1 MVFRSEHLA
10 GKLGLSNSTAGL
22 VLVSDLDISVQVVGN
37 RVRVYAE
44 DRATGKPV
52 KDVFIKIAD
61 GKEIKAQGF
70 TDARGVFEGRGIS
83 GAVMVV
89 AEKEGDE
96 YVIKGQKAAWVS
108 NATIADIAVR
118 APTRSIQRP
127 TSTSR
132 PAPTSVPMR

>member
-1 MVFRSEHLA
+1 M
-10 GKLGLSNSTAGL
+10 
-22 VLVSDLDISVQVVGN
+22 SVQVVGN

-44 DRATGKPV
+44 HRATGKPV

-89 AEKEGDE
+89 AEKEGDFAL
-96 YVIKGQKAAWVS
+96 Y
-108 NATIADIAVR
+108 R
-118 APTRSIQRP
+118 R
-127 TSTSR
+127 
-132 PAPTSVPMR
+132 